1 MFKQS
6 GAMASRGWLW
16 TALIAGGVLAG
27 VVVFNGLQVRAKD
40 AAQLKA
46 VADKQAMVT
55 VSVISP
61 GSSTDPTSLTLPGRI
76 EAYAKAPL
84 YSRISGYLKTWKAD
98 IGTPVKAGQL
108 LAEIDTPDLDQ
119 QILQAKAELASMQA
133 NATLSANT
141 AKRWQTLQST
151 NFVSSQAVEEKK
163 RGPQRQARHR
173 QRLASQCQ
181 SLASHE
187 KLQPHRG
194 AL

>member
-76 EAYAKAPL
+76 EAYAKAQ
-84 YSRISGYLKTWKAD
+84 
-98 IGTPVKAGQL
+98 IGRAHV
-108 LAEIDTPDLDQ
+108 
-119 QILQAKAELASMQA
+119 
-133 NATLSANT
+133 
-141 AKRWQTLQST
+141 
-151 NFVSSQAVEEKK
+151 
-163 RGPQRQARHR
+163 
-173 QRLASQCQ
+173 
-181 SLASHE
+181 
-187 KLQPHRG
+187 
-194 AL
+194 